1 MAIAVSRDDIFCGIN
16 KFPPHPPLQD
26 TYWSYL
32 LQRPENEGLLGIA
45 AVGYFFWCPVRSF
58 MYDGAMIQSPSRE
71 ALARA
76 RLSGSPEQFVEVL
89 TQVTTIVAS
98 FMVGCHMPVK
108 IKTLALP
115 ELWDTIC
122 GLKAGRTADK
132 KLLQAKVFIFFF
144 ICASVGLD

>member
-1 MAIAVSRDDIFCGIN
+1 
-16 KFPPHPPLQD
+16 
-26 TYWSYL
+26 
-32 LQRPENEGLLGIA
+32 
-45 AVGYFFWCPVRSF
+45 

-122 GLKAGRTADK
+122 GLKAGRAADK
-132 KLLQAKVFIFFF
+132 KLLQAKVFIFFLSVHLLGLIESF
-144 ICASVGLD
+144 VLFRYCAIILTLDRLFFLLRNL